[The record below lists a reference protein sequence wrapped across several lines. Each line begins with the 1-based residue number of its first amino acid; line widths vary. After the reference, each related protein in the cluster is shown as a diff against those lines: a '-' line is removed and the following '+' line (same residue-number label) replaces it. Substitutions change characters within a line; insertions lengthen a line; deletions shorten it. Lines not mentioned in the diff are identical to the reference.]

1 MPLPSQKSGSSQ
13 LPVIPRRKSRLSR
26 ISRPTT
32 STGFERLLS
41 SFLGIMMIAT
51 FLAVMY
57 GWHKI
62 AHIIVTEYG
71 LLGAAI
77 TCGIIYVV
85 TLIVERRD

>member
-1 MPLPSQKSGSSQ
+1 MPLPSQKSGSSH

-32 STGFERLLS
+32 STGFEPLLS

-77 TCGIIYVV
+77 TCGIIFVV

>member
-1 MPLPSQKSGSSQ
+1 
-13 LPVIPRRKSRLSR
+13 
-26 ISRPTT
+26 
-32 STGFERLLS
+32 
-41 SFLGIMMIAT
+41 MMIVT

-62 AHIIVTEYG
+62 AHIIVREYG

-85 TLIVERRD
+85 TLIVERCD